1 MLPVSGGS
9 GSLRVLLTTDAVG
22 GVWTY
27 ALDLAA
33 GLAEQGIETALAVL
47 GPEPEADQ
55 AEAAR
60 AVPGLRLLPTGL
72 PLDWLAETPAE
83 VEAAS
88 LALSALAAE
97 AGADLVH
104 LHSPALAAGGARF
117 TVPVAASCHSCV
129 GTWWDTV
136 RGGPLPPDFAWRARL
151 VARGCA
157 GADALLAPT
166 AAFAEATARFYGLAE
181 PPTVIR
187 NGRRPPHRRLHAP
200 RPSAAAR
207 RPSPSP
213 PAGSG
218 TKARTCARSTAPRAG
233 SPARCRCWRRA
244 RPTAPA
250 ARASPSTTPAPS
262 GASARTRSRAGSPN
276 ARSSFPPPATS
287 PSAFPCWKPRRRD
300 APWCCPTY
308 RRFREL
314 WDGAADF
321 VPADDDRALAAAV
334 ERAARDPARLG
345 AAARRRAERYTVEA
359 MASGTSALYRALL
372 RRAATAAAAAGEAAA
387 A

>member
-1 MLPVSGGS
+1 
-9 GSLRVLLTTDAVG
+9 
-22 GVWTY
+22 
-27 ALDLAA
+27 
-33 GLAEQGIETALAVL
+33 

-55 AEAAR
+55 TAAAR

-97 AGADLVH
+97 AGADLAH
-104 LHSPALAAGGARF
+104 LHSPALAAGAGF

-157 GADALLAPT
+157 RADALLAPT

-187 NGRRPPHRRLHAP
+187 NGRRPP
-200 RPSAAAR
+200 
-207 RPSPSP
+207 
-213 PAGSG
+213 
-218 TKARTCARSTAPRAG
+218 
-233 SPARCRCWRRA
+233 
-244 RPTAPA
+244 
-250 ARASPSTTPAPS
+250 
-262 GASARTRSRAGSPN
+262 
-276 ARSSFPPPATS
+276 PPPAR
-287 PSAFPCWKPRRRD
+287 PAPERRR
-300 APWCCPTY
+300 APPVAFTAGRLWDEGKNLRAIDRAAGRLAGSVPVLAAGPTDGPAGARIALHHARPLGRLRAEEIA
-308 RRFREL
+308 RRLAERPIFVSAARYEPFGLSVLEAAQAGCALVLSDIPSFREL

-345 AAARRRAERYTVEA
+345 AAAQRRAERYTVEA

-372 RRAATAAAAAGEAAA
+372 RRAATAASPEETAAA
-387 A
+387 